1 MLRTLDGTGVV
12 SGSSQITDGSGIVSG
27 SSQITDGSGLV
38 SASSQIPSLL
48 PDGVISGSS
57 QLTSSYDT
65 RYINSDGDG
74 VLSGSILPGEGITIN
89 SGSGD
94 YFISSSFNGNRL
106 VSNTDLPSG
115 IYNNNF
121 GTSGSVQSFL
131 EAVFF
136 PNTAP
141 SITTGN
147 QTIAEFSEIESQ
159 IAH

>member
-1 MLRTLDGTGVV
+1 MEQVV

-74 VLSGSILPGEGITIN
+74 CFKP
-89 SGSGD
+89 
-94 YFISSSFNGNRL
+94 
-106 VSNTDLPSG
+106 
-115 IYNNNF
+115 
-121 GTSGSVQSFL
+121 VQYC
-131 EAVFF
+131 
-136 PNTAP
+136 
-141 SITTGN
+141 
-147 QTIAEFSEIESQ
+147 
-159 IAH
+159 